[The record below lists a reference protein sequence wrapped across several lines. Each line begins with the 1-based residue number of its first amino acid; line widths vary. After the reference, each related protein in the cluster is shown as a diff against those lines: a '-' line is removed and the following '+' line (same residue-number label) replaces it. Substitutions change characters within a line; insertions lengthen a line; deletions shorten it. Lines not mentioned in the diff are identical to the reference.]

1 MILLIDNYDSFVH
14 NLARYFERL
23 GQETLVVRNDAT
35 TVAEVRRLAPA
46 AIVISPGPC
55 TPAEAGCSVDVVR
68 ELQDEAPILGVCL
81 GHQAIA
87 TAYGGRIVRAKEPRH
102 GRTSPVDHDATGV
115 FAGLPTPLLACRYH
129 SLVVDER
136 TLPRELRVTARA
148 DDGELMALEHGSR
161 PVFGV
166 QFHPEAILAEHGFAM
181 LANFLR
187 AAGLAVTADVA
198 ALALSEN
205 RAPVG
210 LPYAAPPQPP
220 TF

>member
-87 TAYGGRIVRAKEPRH
+87 TALGGRIVRAKEPRH
-102 GRTSPVDHDATGV
+102 GRTSRVDHDVTGV
-115 FAGLPTPLLACRYH
+115 FAGLPTPLSACRYH
-129 SLVVDER
+129 SLAVDER

-148 DDGELMALEHGSR
+148 DDGEVMALEHGSR

-187 AAGLAVTADVA
+187 AAGLAVAADVA

-205 RAPVG
+205 RAPVDR
-210 LPYAAPPQPP
+210 PFAAPEHPL